1 MVNIKDDVFEFDDL
15 DELWALVKNMR
26 AYAQVV
32 VCRRGQMAQGV
43 MDAIGRDCTVCG
55 IHHQRRPAHRPRPEK
70 RPEAVFHLQERS
82 ASALAVRVID
92 MLPASLK

>member
-43 MDAIGRDCTVCG
+43 MDAIGRDAWFAEFTTNAA
-55 IHHQRRPAHRPRPEK
+55 RRIAPGQKSDPRLFSIY
-70 RPEAVFHLQERS
+70 RNAARRH
-82 ASALAVRVID
+82 
-92 MLPASLK
+92 